1 MTGKI
6 LALVALYLILT
17 SLWGFYSA
25 TRPPKI
31 LSKITPQNFGLEYE
45 TVIFETKDDLKL
57 RGWWVPSKTSGAKTI
72 VILHG
77 YPADKGDVLPAL
89 LFLAPKYNLFL
100 FDFRY
105 LGQSEGVYSTA
116 GAKEIDDLLSAI
128 EYLKTRN
135 ISEVGVWGFSMGG
148 AVALMA
154 AREAPEIKAIV
165 SEAAYA
171 RLKLMAYELYR
182 IRVLKYPLGWLTGI
196 WAKEFLGIDF
206 EKFAPVESAKEIIL
220 PVLLVH
226 STNDEVIPFSHALL
240 IKEALKGNK
249 KAEFWFRENLVHG
262 ELGEEYEK
270 RIENFFARNL

>member
-1 MTGKI
+1 MTI
-6 LALVALYLILT
+6 LALAALYLILT

-25 TRPPKI
+25 IKPHRI

-45 TVIFETKDDLKL
+45 TVVFQTKDNLKL
-57 RGWWVPSKTSGAKTI
+57 HGWWVPNKTSGAKTI
-72 VILHG
+72 IILHG
-77 YPADKGDVLPAL
+77 YPADKGNVLPAL

-105 LGQSEGVYSTA
+105 LGQSDGTYSTA

-128 EYLKTRN
+128 EYLKTRDIN
-135 ISEVGVWGFSMGG
+135 EVGVWGFSMGG
-148 AVALMA
+148 AVALVT

-182 IRVLKYPLGWLTGI
+182 LPLLKYPLGWLTGI
-196 WAKEFLGIDF
+196 WAKAFLGIDLT
-206 EKFAPVESAKEIIL
+206 KIAPVESAKEIIL
-220 PVLLVH
+220 PVLLIH

-240 IKEALKGNK
+240 IKDALKDNK

-262 ELGEEYEK
+262 ELGQEYEK
-270 RIENFFARNL
+270 RIEDFFARNL